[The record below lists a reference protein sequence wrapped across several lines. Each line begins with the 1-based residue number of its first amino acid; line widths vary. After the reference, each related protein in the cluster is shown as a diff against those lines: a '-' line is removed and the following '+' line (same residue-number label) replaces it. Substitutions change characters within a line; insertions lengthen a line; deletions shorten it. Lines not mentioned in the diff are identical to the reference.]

1 MSSNELNH
9 LNPQKS
15 DKSVLSEKDEEE
27 ETENEKENGAEEQK
41 DLNNNLPT
49 LQPLYP
55 QVRDISFFDENITNN
70 KILRLKKEEPKLRK
84 ENLTLEEL
92 EKKKLELNDKFLE
105 DLIKDPCPLPKNNII
120 ESVSL
125 FIRNSTLINKLESS
139 YKWKNE
145 EELTSLCNLISK
157 NLNYEKYNK
166 GDILFKIGEIGNKFF
181 FILKGFISILKL
193 KEIPK
198 VKMSYNNYFNLCI
211 KLLKNKEYHI
221 LEETLKKNSNIIPI
235 KDIEQLKKL
244 YIIIFKQKLHQNIL
258 NNFIYNNNTLT
269 AFFSTNEERL
279 EEYDISLRELQPFED
294 LKKNKDWKAYLVKRI
309 KPTKDELIYYEKY
322 KEYIIRTIEMINIT
336 YYVYDD
342 FLYLGAGFYF
352 GESAL
357 EKGNIYTGG
366 KRNATIRAE
375 TELICG
381 SMKGG
386 DYLNIIEPKKRMEK
400 MQEIKFIFSNFFFKE
415 ISVFLF
421 EKNYFHLFSA
431 CEYKKD
437 EVIVNTGFPLKDLI
451 FIREGEICMDMN
463 SSIINI
469 HNLIKYLYEYIFN
482 NELFNKLP
490 QNKQNKLI
498 NNKTISI
505 INEYINEPIFK
516 KLKGY
521 SIKFNEE
528 LNKKRNL
535 KIATLGSNDILG
547 LEEIYLK
554 IASITKLTVVSKK
567 LIGYQISD
575 EHLEQILYSEKS
587 IITTYLKASINKI
600 VTLIQR
606 LQNIKQH
613 YIKYF
618 IQKYEKNVD
627 NVDVE
632 ERKDLINSNYNSNN
646 NGHINGLNKQP
657 SEISF
662 NKSKENDYIN
672 NNNKNEYNNLES
684 KNNNSIIHKSP
695 SKSPL
700 KIVFQLNNKNPNK
713 KLLIKFKKNHT
724 TNKNSS
730 NINIKILDNNKIRP
744 RNNFDYNNG
753 IDLKNLKNKKI
764 SKTLQKIK
772 FFSFDKKNKRSI
784 ILGDKNISIKKL
796 KNDFNE
802 IPLLSQENSDLI
814 QIIQSTKYNNLNKE
828 INSPSHKKKDE
839 SKKAPI
845 LKGSSNYLKYHLSYV
860 PLFNIKKR
868 NTKTNPN
875 IFNTESITSNFT
887 PFQITIFSSNSNN
900 QNTNTNTNNQSES
913 RNNNNGNNTN
923 NDSSSYIN
931 IQNQLTSKEIKKDK
945 SQPIKNNFFD
955 SYNISS
961 RHIPKIFNLKSQ
973 EKIKGHINDKIKNFY
988 KELKSKGCLSFIPNM
1003 ENNTLFTRKFNQKY
1017 KSASKSFNKY
1027 FTSNSSQTEM
1037 DKQKKFLP
1045 IIKSLI
1051 K

>member
-15 DKSVLSEKDEEE
+15 DKSIISQKDEKE
-27 ETENEKENGAEEQK
+27 ETENENEKENEEEEPK
-41 DLNNNLPT
+41 DLNSNLPS
-49 LQPLYP
+49 LLPLYP
-55 QVRDISFFDENITNN
+55 SIRDISFFDENNTNN

-92 EKKKLELNDKFLE
+92 EKKKLELTDKFLQ
-105 DLIKDPCPLPKNNII
+105 DLVKDPCPLHKNNII
-120 ESVSL
+120 EIVSL

-145 EELTSLCNLISK
+145 DELTSLCNLISK
-157 NLNYEKYNK
+157 NLTYEKYEK

-198 VKMSYNNYFNLCI
+198 IKMTYNNYFNLCI

-221 LEETLKKNSNIIPI
+221 LEETLKKNSHIVPI

-244 YIIIFKQKLHQNIL
+244 YQIIFKQKLHENIL
-258 NNFIYNNNTLT
+258 KNFIYNNNTLIS
-269 AFFSTNEERL
+269 FFSTNEERL
-279 EEYDISLRELQPFED
+279 EQYDINLRELQPFED
-294 LKKNKDWKAYLVKRI
+294 LKKTKDWKAYLIKRI
-309 KPTKDELIYYEKY
+309 KPTKDEIIYYEKY
-322 KEYIIRTIEMINIT
+322 KEYIIRKIEMINIT

-352 GESAL
+352 GENAL

-386 DYLNIIEPKKRMEK
+386 DYLSIIEPKKRMEK
-400 MQEIKFIFSNFFFKE
+400 IQEIKFIFSNFFFKE

-421 EKNYFHLFSA
+421 EKNYFHLFST

-437 EVIVNTGFPLKDLI
+437 DIIINTGFPFKDLI
-451 FIREGEICMDMN
+451 FIREGEVCMEMN

-490 QNKQNKLI
+490 TNKQNKLI

-505 INEYINEPIFK
+505 IKEYINEPIFK

-528 LNKKRNL
+528 LNRKRNL
-535 KIATLGSNDILG
+535 KIATLGQNDILG

-554 IASITKLTVVSKK
+554 ISSITKLTVMSKK
-567 LIGYQISD
+567 LVGYQISD

-587 IITTYLKASINKI
+587 IIITYLKASINKI

-627 NVDVE
+627 NVEIE
-632 ERKDLINSNYNSNN
+632 EKKDLVNSSNN
-646 NGHINGLNKQP
+646 NGYGYINGFNKEL
-657 SEISF
+657 SEI
-662 NKSKENDYIN
+662 NLNNSKENDYIYN
-672 NNNKNEYNNLES
+672 NNEYNNLES
-684 KNNNSIIHKSP
+684 KNNIESFSNNSIIHKSP
-695 SKSPL
+695 TKSPL
-700 KIVFQLNNKNPNK
+700 KIAFQLNNKNPNK
-713 KLLIKFKKNHT
+713 KLLIKFKKNNSK
-724 TNKNSS
+724 NKNSS

-753 IDLKNLKNKKI
+753 IDLKNIKNKRI
-764 SKTLQKIK
+764 SKTLQKMK
-772 FFSFDKKNKRSI
+772 FFNFGEKNKRDI
-784 ILGDKNISIKKL
+784 ILGDKNIFIKSL
-796 KNDFNE
+796 KNKFNE
-802 IPLLSQENSDLI
+802 IQLLSQENSDFI
-814 QIIQSTKYNNLNKE
+814 QIIQSTKYNDLNNKE
-828 INSPSHKKKDE
+828 NIKSDKAKDE
-839 SKKAPI
+839 TKKTPI
-845 LKGSSNYLKYHLSYV
+845 IKGSSNYLKYHLSYV

-868 NTKTNPN
+868 LTKTNPN
-875 IFNTESITSNFT
+875 FFNTETMTSNFT
-887 PFQITIFSSNSNN
+887 PFQITIFSNNSNN
-900 QNTNTNTNNQSES
+900 NTNTNNQSES
-913 RNNNNGNNTN
+913 NNYNNIN
-923 NDSSSYIN
+923 NDSSFIN
-931 IQNQLTSKEIKKDK
+931 MQNQITSKEIKKNN
-945 SQPIKNNFFD
+945 SPKNKNKFFN
-955 SYNISS
+955 SYNIIS
-961 RHIPKIFNLKSQ
+961 RNIPKMFNLKSH
-973 EKIKGHINDKIKNFY
+973 EKIKGHINDKIKEFY
-988 KELKSKGCLSFIPNM
+988 KDLKSKGCLSFIPNI
-1003 ENNTLFTRKFNQKY
+1003 ENNSLFTRKFNQKY
-1017 KSASKSFNKY
+1017 KSASKSFNNY
-1027 FTSNSSQTEM
+1027 LANNSSQTELN
-1037 DKQKKFLP
+1037 KPKKFLP
-1045 IIKSLI
+1045 IIKNLI

>member
-9 LNPQKS
+9 LIPQKS
-15 DKSVLSEKDEEE
+15 DKSISQKDEEE
-27 ETENEKENGAEEQK
+27 ETENEKENEEEEPK
-41 DLNNNLPT
+41 DLNNNLPS
-49 LQPLYP
+49 LLPLYP
-55 QVRDISFFDENITNN
+55 SIRDISFFDENNTNN

-92 EKKKLELNDKFLE
+92 EKKKLELTDKFLQ
-105 DLIKDPCPLPKNNII
+105 DLVKDPCPLHKNNII
-120 ESVSL
+120 EIVSL

-145 EELTSLCNLISK
+145 DELTSLCNLISK
-157 NLNYEKYNK
+157 NLTYEKYEK

-198 VKMSYNNYFNLCI
+198 IKMSYNNYFNLCI

-221 LEETLKKNSNIIPI
+221 LEETLKKNSHIVPI

-244 YIIIFKQKLHQNIL
+244 YQIIFKQKLHENIL
-258 NNFIYNNNTLT
+258 KNFIYNNNTLIS
-269 AFFSTNEERL
+269 FFSTNEERL
-279 EEYDISLRELQPFED
+279 EQYDINLRELQPFED
-294 LKKNKDWKAYLVKRI
+294 LKKTKDWKAYLIKRI
-309 KPTKDELIYYEKY
+309 KPTKDEIIYYEKY
-322 KEYIIRTIEMINIT
+322 KEYIIRKIEMINIT

-352 GESAL
+352 GENAL

-375 TELICG
+375 TEVICG
-381 SMKGG
+381 FMKGG
-386 DYLNIIEPKKRMEK
+386 DYLSIIEPKKRMEK
-400 MQEIKFIFSNFFFKE
+400 IQEIKFIFSNFFFKE

-421 EKNYFHLFSA
+421 EKNYFHLFST

-437 EVIVNTGFPLKDLI
+437 DIIINTGFPFKDLI
-451 FIREGEICMDMN
+451 FIREGEVCMEMN

-490 QNKQNKLI
+490 SNKQNKLI
-498 NNKTISI
+498 NNKTINI
-505 INEYINEPIFK
+505 IKEYINEPIFK

-528 LNKKRNL
+528 LNRKRNL
-535 KIATLGSNDILG
+535 KIATLGQNDILG

-554 IASITKLTVVSKK
+554 ISSITKLTVMSKK
-567 LIGYQISD
+567 LVGYQISD

-627 NVDVE
+627 NVEIE
-632 ERKDLINSNYNSNN
+632 ERKDLVNSSNN
-646 NGHINGLNKQP
+646 NGYGYINGFNKEL
-657 SEISF
+657 SEI
-662 NKSKENDYIN
+662 NLNNSKENENIYN
-672 NNNKNEYNNLES
+672 NNEYNNLES
-684 KNNNSIIHKSP
+684 KNNIESFSNNSIIHKSP
-695 SKSPL
+695 TKSPL
-700 KIVFQLNNKNPNK
+700 KIAFQLNNKNPNK
-713 KLLIKFKKNHT
+713 KLLIKFKKNNS
-724 TNKNSS
+724 TNKNGS

-753 IDLKNLKNKKI
+753 IDLKNIKNKRI
-764 SKTLQKIK
+764 SKTLQKMK
-772 FFSFDKKNKRSI
+772 FFNLGEKNKRDI
-784 ILGDKNISIKKL
+784 ILGDKNISIKSL
-796 KNDFNE
+796 KNKFNE
-802 IPLLSQENSDLI
+802 IQLLSQENSDFI
-814 QIIQSTKYNNLNKE
+814 QIIQSTKYNDLNNKE
-828 INSPSHKKKDE
+828 NKKSDKEKDE
-839 SKKAPI
+839 TKKTPI
-845 LKGSSNYLKYHLSYV
+845 IKGSSNYLKYHLSYV

-868 NTKTNPN
+868 LTKTNPN
-875 IFNTESITSNFT
+875 FFNTETMTSNFT
-887 PFQITIFSSNSNN
+887 PFQITIFSNNSNN
-900 QNTNTNTNNQSES
+900 NTNTNNQSES
-913 RNNNNGNNTN
+913 NNYNNIN
-923 NDSSSYIN
+923 NDSSFIN
-931 IQNQLTSKEIKKDK
+931 MQNQITSKEIKKIN
-945 SQPIKNNFFD
+945 SPKNKNKFFN
-955 SYNISS
+955 SYNIIS
-961 RHIPKIFNLKSQ
+961 RNIPKMFNLKSH
-973 EKIKGHINDKIKNFY
+973 EKIKGHINDKIKKFY
-988 KELKSKGCLSFIPNM
+988 KDLKSKGCLSFIPNI
-1003 ENNTLFTRKFNQKY
+1003 ENNSLFTRKFNQKY
-1017 KSASKSFNKY
+1017 KSASKSFNNY
-1027 FTSNSSQTEM
+1027 LANNSSQTELN
-1037 DKQKKFLP
+1037 KPKKFLP
-1045 IIKSLI
+1045 IIKNLI